1 MCPPLTEDDAFN
13 SHPILGTLA
22 YRLPALDTLI
32 GVPMNYLD
40 QYYTMT
46 FYLTVMADD
55 ELGQEILECGSQ
67 NLCKIVYHRS
77 YSPVLYYIQPPVVY
91 YESYTEVWYDPRSVP
106 DLVQDLETDEM
117 QFVNAKV
124 GPALLDFEFNVD
136 YDDSSSKYHRN
147 RVRGQVGELPAGEM
161 YNVSMLW
168 ETGKSMVQKQEA
180 LHCSYDNQTC
190 YQARSVPVIF
200 SQSANSGYRTGGMNL
215 TVQGYGFNGDIS
227 AQLDGVDCE
236 VTSFSDFSF
245 SCHVASKDAAS
256 DLNTTYQGA
265 NGLRRIVYNNTDTPW
280 ISWGHHDSYHET
292 Y

>member
-1 MCPPLTEDDAFN
+1 
-13 SHPILGTLA
+13 
-22 YRLPALDTLI
+22 
-32 GVPMNYLD
+32 
-40 QYYTMT
+40 
-46 FYLTVMADD
+46 
-55 ELGQEILECGSQ
+55 
-67 NLCKIVYHRS
+67 
-77 YSPVLYYIQPPVVY
+77 
-91 YESYTEVWYDPRSVP
+91 
-106 DLVQDLETDEM
+106 M

-227 AQLDGVDCE
+227 A
-236 VTSFSDFSF
+236 
-245 SCHVASKDAAS
+245 
-256 DLNTTYQGA
+256 
-265 NGLRRIVYNNTDTPW
+265 
-280 ISWGHHDSYHET
+280 
-292 Y
+292 